1 MCVIGGDEIF
11 ANQILNRM
19 YMYGK
24 FNLVSLNH
32 NLSGECNWI
41 ILRVVALIC
50 SMVWFRYFTLYK
62 IDKVK

>member
-1 MCVIGGDEIF
+1 MCVIGGAEIF
-11 ANQILNRM
+11 ANQILNRT

-41 ILRVVALIC
+41 ML
-50 SMVWFRYFTLYK
+50 
-62 IDKVK
+62 